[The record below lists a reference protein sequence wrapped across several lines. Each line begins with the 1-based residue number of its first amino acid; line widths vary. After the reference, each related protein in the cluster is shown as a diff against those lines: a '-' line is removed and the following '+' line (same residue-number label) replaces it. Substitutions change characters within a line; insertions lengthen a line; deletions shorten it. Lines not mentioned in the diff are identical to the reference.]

1 MSQNLTAIKLRENG
15 PLASQISPGIKE
27 AAFNT
32 FNIHQL
38 LLYTFAALF
47 EWISEDSHTAWA
59 YLNLSVI
66 SSTSKATR
74 GIFSSC
80 EWDPSFLQ
88 VISQQFSKFPWQVT
102 DAGFKFLDEKR
113 HCDSYV
119 SCTRIQPY
127 YPPKTQTQGVLN
139 EVFTFSILFRF
150 HNHINHQYIYSPTSI
165 YIFSI
170 LISIYISWGAD
181 KENLLIIENFFS
193 WWSFLLFSSP

>member
-1 MSQNLTAIKLRENG
+1 M
-15 PLASQISPGIKE
+15 
-27 AAFNT
+27 
-32 FNIHQL
+32 
-38 LLYTFAALF
+38 
-47 EWISEDSHTAWA
+47 
-59 YLNLSVI
+59 I

-88 VISQQFSKFPWQVT
+88 VISQQFTKFPWQVT

-170 LISIYISWGAD
+170 LISMYISWGAD
-181 KENLLIIENFFS
+181 KENLLRVRVKVILLLTLEKRECITRSFS
-193 WWSFLLFSSP
+193 WCMGDVWSILQVTFYCKTC